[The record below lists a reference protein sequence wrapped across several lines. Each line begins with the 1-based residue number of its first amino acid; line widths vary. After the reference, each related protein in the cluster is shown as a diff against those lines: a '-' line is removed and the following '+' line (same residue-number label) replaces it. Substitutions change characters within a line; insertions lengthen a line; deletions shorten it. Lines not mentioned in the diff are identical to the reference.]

1 MMWLLFAAE
10 EEEDRDV
17 ERRKNPYL
25 SQKGFRWML
34 LGFALAVLGALAYI
48 KLVWQP
54 ARWPLHIK
62 GDLRAIH
69 AALFLYAEQNDDGLP
84 MGYITTAGDVPLAD
98 SQGRPA
104 VWASNL
110 ADYISSVEHFTSPAI
125 PREWGT
131 PFAYRDRQTN
141 ELKGATLSY
150 GILSWMTLPP
160 TRTYLLEDTQVMVA
174 ESISSGKGGSY
185 NPLPVPGG
193 LPDGFLIGYNDSNFQ
208 PTAESKFVTRLALV
222 GTGGEPTSLQPVHP
236 GGVLV
241 LYPDGRVQSLPAT
254 ETEIPK
260 GTLRSRWR

>member
-1 MMWLLFAAE
+1 MMWLFFAVE

-34 LGFALAVLGALAYI
+34 LGFSLAVLGALAYI
-48 KLVWQP
+48 KLVWEP

-84 MGYITTAGDVPLAD
+84 MAYITTAGDVPLAD

-125 PREWGT
+125 PKEWGT
-131 PFAYRDRQTN
+131 PFAYRDRQTD

-160 TRTYLLEDTQVMVA
+160 TRTYLLEDTQVMAA
-174 ESISSGKGGSY
+174 ESISSGNGGSY
-185 NPLPVPGG
+185 NPRPVPGG

-222 GTGGEPTSLQPVHP
+222 GTGKDPTALQPVHP

-241 LYPDGRVQSLPAT
+241 LFPDGRVASLPPA
-254 ETEIPK
+254 EAEIPR
-260 GTLRSRWR
+260 GTLKSRWR

>member
-1 MMWLLFAAE
+1 MMWLLFAVE

-25 SQKGFRWML
+25 SQKGFRWLL
-34 LGFALAVLGALAYI
+34 LGFVVAVLGALAYI
-48 KLVWQP
+48 KLVWEP

-84 MGYITTAGDVPLAD
+84 MAYIATTGDAPLVDKA
-98 SQGRPA
+98 GRPA
-104 VWASNL
+104 VWASHL

-125 PREWGT
+125 PKEWGT
-131 PFAYRDRQTN
+131 PIAYRDRQTD
-141 ELKGATLSY
+141 ELKSGTLSY

-174 ESISSGKGGSY
+174 ETISSGQGGSY
-185 NPLPVPGG
+185 DPLPVPGG
-193 LPDGFLIGYNDSNFQ
+193 VPDGFLIGYNDSNFQ
-208 PTAESKFVTRLALV
+208 PTPESKFVTRLALI
-222 GTGGEPTSLQPVHP
+222 GNAEDPTKLRPVHP

-241 LYPDGRVQSLPAT
+241 LHPDGRVQALPPSEVA
-254 ETEIPK
+254 IPK
-260 GTLRSRWR
+260 GTLKSRWR

>member
-1 MMWLLFAAE
+1 MMWLFFAVE

-34 LGFALAVLGALAYI
+34 LGFSLAVLGALAYI
-48 KLVWQP
+48 KLVWEP

-84 MGYITTAGDVPLAD
+84 MAYITTAGDVPLAD

-125 PREWGT
+125 PKEWGT
-131 PFAYRDRQTN
+131 PFAYRDRQTD

-174 ESISSGKGGSY
+174 ESISSGNGGSY
-185 NPLPVPGG
+185 NPRPVPGG

-222 GTGGEPTSLQPVHP
+222 GTGKDPTALQPVHP

-241 LYPDGRVQSLPAT
+241 LFPDGRVASLPPA
-254 ETEIPK
+254 EAEIPR
-260 GTLRSRWR
+260 GTLKSRWR